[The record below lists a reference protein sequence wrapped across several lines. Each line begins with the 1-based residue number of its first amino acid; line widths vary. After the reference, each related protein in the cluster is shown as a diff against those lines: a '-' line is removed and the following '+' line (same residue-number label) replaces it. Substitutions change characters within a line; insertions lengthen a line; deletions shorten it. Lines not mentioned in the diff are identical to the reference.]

1 MIEKKLKSI
10 VSLIENDLEQKLEM
24 YRNTI
29 GLVELL
35 LQQVDE
41 YHDAGN
47 TLRWSCRTT
56 IRDYEKLIGYTPELE
71 EEVKIIDDLERLW
84 NERDKRKSEDR
95 RQKTLETIR
104 AKKEL
109 SNDE

>member
-1 MIEKKLKSI
+1 MIEKKMKSI
-10 VSLIENDLEQKLEM
+10 VSLIENDLEQKIEM
-24 YRNTI
+24 YRSTI

-56 IRDYEKLIGYTPELE
+56 IRDYEKLIGLNLELE

-84 NERDKRKSEDR
+84 NEWDKRKIEDR

-104 AKKEL
+104 TKKE
-109 SNDE
+109 NKNE